1 MVILIKTNLRE
12 GKLSGGGALVIQAH
26 PCWFGIV
33 DHVLIIDI
41 SYIKTYMF
49 VIMIIVSI
57 FTIVIV
63 MLNMITSS

>member
-33 DHVLIIDI
+33 DHVLIID
-41 SYIKTYMF
+41 MF

-57 FTIVIV
+57 V

>member
-33 DHVLIIDI
+33 DHVLIID
-41 SYIKTYMF
+41 MF
-49 VIMIIVSI
+49 VIMIIYAEWK
-57 FTIVIV
+57 FLDNKRDF
-63 MLNMITSS
+63 LNLDE

>member
-33 DHVLIIDI
+33 DHVLIID
-41 SYIKTYMF
+41 MF

>member
-1 MVILIKTNLRE
+1 MVILINTNLRE

-33 DHVLIIDI
+33 DHVLIID
-41 SYIKTYMF
+41 MF
-49 VIMIIVSI
+49 VITIIVSI

>member
-33 DHVLIIDI
+33 DHVLIID
-41 SYIKTYMF
+41 ML
-49 VIMIIVSI
+49 VIMITVSI
-57 FTIVIV
+57 FTVVIV

>member
-1 MVILIKTNLRE
+1 MVILMKTNLRE

-33 DHVLIIDI
+33 DHVLIID
-41 SYIKTYMF
+41 MF

>member
-12 GKLSGGGALVIQAH
+12 GKLSGGGALVIQAR

-33 DHVLIIDI
+33 DHVLIID
-41 SYIKTYMF
+41 MF